1 MSKIDTNKA
10 KTLFVA
16 YPWDL
21 YTRSMY
27 EDIFKELFEEWE
39 IRHGSD
45 VTLKDSEASEVEKFM
60 NRNKHLY
67 DIFVSAIEISDFFIA
82 DVTKTNPNVMLELG
96 IAMQLNKN
104 ILIVTSEKLDNLPFD
119 ISGFRVNQYRSK
131 DELIKI
137 IKKELD
143 IYNKIQCQT
152 FTNHFSGFYFP
163 FPSEGEL
170 HHNHVLFFPIP
181 RAIRNLQFKCEFKF
195 LSESN
200 SHDWFGV
207 HLRAKQQV
215 FLRSEL
221 AYVRKNNKLELVSF
235 PGQSIPII
243 GKDKEDKINITKD
256 GYSTLDII
264 IKENVIHVFT
274 NNLELKSDKL
284 QIENPGAVAIHTYA
298 HNQPTKDDL
307 KVRYRNVEI
316 LSLDTTHPL

>member
-1 MSKIDTNKA
+1 MTKIGTKKT

-16 YPWDL
+16 YSWDL
-21 YTRSMY
+21 YVRSMY
-27 EDIFKELFEEWE
+27 EDIFKILFEEWD

-45 VTLKDSEASEVEKFM
+45 VTLKDTEASEVEKFM

-67 DIFVSAIEISDFFIA
+67 DVFVSAIESSDFFIA

-104 ILIVTSEKLDNLPFD
+104 ILIVTSEKLDKLPFD
-119 ISGFRVNQYRSK
+119 ISGFKVNQYRNK
-131 DELIKI
+131 EELTEI

-143 IYNKIQCQT
+143 IFNKIQSQT
-152 FTNHFSGFYFP
+152 FSKHFNGFYFP
-163 FPSEGEL
+163 YPSEGEL
-170 HHNHVLFFPIP
+170 HHQYPLIFPIP
-181 RAIRNLQFKCEFKF
+181 RAIRNLRFKCEYKF

-221 AYVRKNNKLELVSF
+221 VYVRKNKKLELVSF

-243 GKDKEDKINITKD
+243 GGERKAKINETKD
-256 GYSTLDII
+256 GFSTLELL
-264 IKENVIHVFT
+264 IKENIIHVFT
-274 NNLELKSDKL
+274 NDSELESDKL
-284 QIENPGAVAIHTYA
+284 QIENPGLVVIHVYA
-298 HNQPTKDDL
+298 HNQPTLDNL